1 MWQWGYNTSEKDG
14 AVDCVQYRESN
25 KKPVKYVWF
34 EQQGIKILD
43 LRVGGDFAVVKCEE
57 PDDSLAFYRIASD
70 VDN

>member
-43 LRVGGDFAVVKCEE
+43 LRVGGDFSVVKCQE